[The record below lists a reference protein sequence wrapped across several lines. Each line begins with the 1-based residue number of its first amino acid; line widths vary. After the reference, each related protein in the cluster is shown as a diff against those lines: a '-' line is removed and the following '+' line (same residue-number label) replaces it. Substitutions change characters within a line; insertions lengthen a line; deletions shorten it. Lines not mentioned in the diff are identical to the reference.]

1 MPIPSKDGDA
11 LRRENVTDAPEH
23 TYGLIAADSK
33 TQTVAKA
40 AGLFTRRLCARGT
53 VRGFFE
59 ENPAREHCGESDLAN
74 GRYFGN
80 AALQKKVRP
89 ALGGEPAAR
98 EPGLGTGRGGDVTE
112 LA

>member
-1 MPIPSKDGDA
+1 MPIPSKDSDA
-11 LRRENVTDAPEH
+11 SRRENVSDVPEH

-33 TQTVAKA
+33 VQTVAKGL
-40 AGLFTRRLCARGT
+40 GLFTQRLCARGT

-74 GRYFGN
+74 GRYFGK

-89 ALGGEPAAR
+89 ALMGEPATR